1 VFAGVCDE
9 NEYVV
14 LQSGDGYF
22 LKFLVKEVP
31 EKKKAAIGVRGIRLG
46 AGDSV
51 EHAYLLA
58 NGMDYRIVYKE
69 KEISLA
75 DRIKLAKRD
84 GKGTKIRV

>member
-1 VFAGVCDE
+1 MV
-9 NEYVV
+9 
-14 LQSGDGYF
+14 
-22 LKFLVKEVP
+22 VP

-46 AGDSV
+46 AGDFV